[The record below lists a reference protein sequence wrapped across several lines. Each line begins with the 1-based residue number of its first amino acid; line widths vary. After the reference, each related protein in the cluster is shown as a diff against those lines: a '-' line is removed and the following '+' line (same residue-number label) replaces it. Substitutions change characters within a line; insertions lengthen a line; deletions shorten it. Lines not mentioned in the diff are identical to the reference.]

1 MEFTKEQKNYLADV
15 YANGK
20 SSSDVFREQH
30 KADFI
35 AGFEKALSL
44 FAVSDNSAV
53 NRCNECSKELE
64 NKMTEEQIKE
74 LGWKLVKQYNHDQY
88 NTNRYKLGCM
98 EIEFTYEGKELL
110 TCDVT
115 ISELNC
121 MPISFNQAKLLTEL
135 LGHWSE

>member
-44 FAVSDNSAV
+44 FAVNI
-53 NRCNECSKELE
+53 CNECSKELE
-64 NKMTEEQIKE
+64 NKMT
-74 LGWKLVKQYNHDQY
+74 
-88 NTNRYKLGCM
+88 
-98 EIEFTYEGKELL
+98 IEKFILQE
-110 TCDVT
+110 
-115 ISELNC
+115 
-121 MPISFNQAKLLTEL
+121 
-135 LGHWSE
+135 